1 MFCTDIFF
9 LILTFMSYNYHFEGQ
24 NYNLSEFGR
33 YVSQSQV
40 VRSPLQAGQS
50 WSRRAVRSSGRPV
63 AASRKIDVLVQVVA
77 KASAS
82 DRQEVGTLLSGGE
95 CDQFCSTGEYVQ
107 NPPNGQQSTLQCQ
120 SPLSGLPFPP
130 LVEIPAASNL
140 HMARRQGENT
150 RRKCKSFGSIN
161 IFSIIMPDENM

>member
-50 WSRRAVRSSGRPV
+50 WSRRAVRSS
-63 AASRKIDVLVQVVA
+63 
-77 KASAS
+77 
-82 DRQEVGTLLSGGE
+82 SGGLE
-95 CDQFCSTGEYVQ
+95 KDRPPRPGRRKGLRIRPARGRHAPLWQRMSPILHNRRVCAKSTKWTTIYSPVSV
-107 NPPNGQQSTLQCQ
+107 STLRVAVSSSCGD
-120 SPLSGLPFPP
+120 SSGLKFAHGT
-130 LVEIPAASNL
+130 ET
-140 HMARRQGENT
+140 G
-150 RRKCKSFGSIN
+150 RKYKT
-161 IFSIIMPDENM
+161 